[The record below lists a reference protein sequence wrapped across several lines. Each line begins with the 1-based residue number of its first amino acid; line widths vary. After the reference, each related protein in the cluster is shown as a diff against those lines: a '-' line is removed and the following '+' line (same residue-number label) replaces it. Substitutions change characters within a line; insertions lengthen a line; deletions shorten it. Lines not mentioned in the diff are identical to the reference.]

1 MDIGERSKEGEGS
14 REEALVARL
23 RRFVED
29 SDLGFYKIASRV
41 GTSGGTLSMW
51 LAGTARP
58 HAEEMAA
65 IEKFLENEQSAESR
79 RRSECS

>member
-1 MDIGERSKEGEGS
+1 MNIGERSKEGGGS

-29 SDLGFYKIASRV
+29 SDLSFYKIASSV

-58 HAEEMAA
+58 HAEEMAT
-65 IEKFLENEQSAESR
+65 IEKFLESQQSTKSR
-79 RRSECS
+79 RSRECS